1 MSQSVRTAG
10 PLRWLFALLPVVACG
25 GGGGDDG
32 GGTGVQTVA
41 SVAITAPAGPQSFQ
55 TLTRTAQ
62 FTAVA
67 RDASSATVAGATI
80 SWLSSN
86 PSAATVSGTGLVTA
100 VANGSTQ
107 ITASANGVTSSAV
120 TVTVAQVVA
129 NVTPTPASVAF
140 GAIGATRQLA
150 AALVDSS
157 GAPVAGAPAVTWT
170 REGTGTTASV
180 SAGGLATAI
189 AAGASDTAVATAGGR
204 TARIPIAVTQVI
216 ASITVS
222 PTPADTLRTTTR
234 TKQYSAA
241 AADSLGNPIAGASIT
256 WSSSAP
262 AVATVG
268 ASTGLATAVADGSAN
283 IIATAGSVTGQRT
296 LVVRR
301 YASTFGLNPTSGT
314 ITTALGTVIFL
325 GTAQDSISTNLPIT
339 WATRSGTI
347 AGLSATSGAQVTATG
362 AGNGST
368 YIVMSAGTRSDS
380 AQLTVSGQAVAP
392 LTATVLVGNLFF
404 RSQRNS
410 TQNEAV
416 DTIAVGGTVTWEG
429 TGGSHTVQSQGAPSF
444 PSSGTFGLSGTYSFT
459 FPSAGT
465 YAYDCA
471 IHGSSMTGR
480 VVVR

>member
-1 MSQSVRTAG
+1 MSLSARTAG
-10 PLRWLFALLPVVACG
+10 PLRSLFALLLVVAC

-32 GGTGVQTVA
+32 GGTGVPTVA
-41 SVAITAPAGPQSFQ
+41 SVAITAPAGPQAFQ

-86 PSAATVSGTGLVTA
+86 PAAATVSGTGLVTA

-107 ITASANGVTSSAV
+107 ITASASGVTSSAV

-140 GAIGATRQLA
+140 GAIGSTRQLA

-157 GAPVAGAPAVTWT
+157 GAPVVGAPAVTWT

-189 AAGASDTAVATAGGR
+189 AAGATDTAVATAGGR
-204 TARIPIAVTQVI
+204 TARIPISVTQVI

-241 AADSLGNPIAGASIT
+241 AADSLGNPIAGASLT

-268 ASTGLATAVADGSAN
+268 AGTGLATAVADGSAN
-283 IIATAGSVTGQRT
+283 IIASAGSVTGQRT

-301 YASTFGLNPTSGT
+301 YASTFGLTPPSGT
-314 ITTALGTVIFL
+314 ITTPLGRILFL
-325 GTAQDSISTNLPIT
+325 GTAQDSINTDLPIT
-339 WATRSGTI
+339 WATRSGAI
-347 AGLSATSGAQVTATG
+347 AGVSATAGAQVTATG

-368 YIVMSAGTRSDS
+368 FIVMSAGTRSDS
-380 AQLTVSGQAVAP
+380 AQLTVSGQSVAP
-392 LTATVLVGNLFF
+392 LTATVDVGVGILF
-404 RSQRNS
+404 RSARNLS
-410 TQNEAV
+410 SNPAV
-416 DTIAVGGTVTWEG
+416 DTIAVGGTVTWAFA
-429 TGGSHTVQSQGAPSF
+429 GGNHNVQSVGSPSF
-444 PSSGTFGLSGTYSFT
+444 TSSVAPTAGNYPFT
-459 FPSAGT
+459 FNAAGT
-465 YAYDCA
+465 YLYECVV
-471 IHGSSMTGR
+471 HGSGMSGR
-480 VVVR
+480 IVVR

>member
-1 MSQSVRTAG
+1 MSLSARTAG
-10 PLRWLFALLPVVACG
+10 PMRSLFALLLVVGCG

-41 SVAITAPAGPQSFQ
+41 SVAITAPAGPQAFQ

-62 FTAVA
+62 FSAVA

-86 PSAATVSGTGLVTA
+86 PAAATVSGTGLVTA

-107 ITASANGVTSSAV
+107 ITASASGVTSTAV

-140 GAIGATRQLA
+140 GAIGSTRQLA

-189 AAGASDTAVATAGGR
+189 AAGATDTAVATAGGR
-204 TARIPIAVTQVI
+204 TARIPISVTQVI
-216 ASITVS
+216 ASISVS

-234 TKQYSAA
+234 SKQYSAA
-241 AADSLGNPIAGASIT
+241 AADSLGNPIAGASLT

-268 ASTGLATAVADGSAN
+268 AGTGLATAVADGSAD
-283 IIATAGSVTGQRT
+283 IIASAGSVTGQRT

-301 YASTFGLNPTSGT
+301 YASTFGLTPPSGT

-325 GTAQDSISTNLPIT
+325 GTAQDSINTNLPIT
-339 WATRSGTI
+339 WATRSGAI
-347 AGLSATSGAQVTATG
+347 AGVSATTGAQVTATG
-362 AGNGST
+362 AGNGT
-368 YIVMSAGTRSDS
+368 TFIVMSAGTRSDS
-380 AQLTVSGQAVAP
+380 AQLTVSGQSVAP
-392 LTATVLVGNLFF
+392 LTATVLVGNFFF

-410 TQNEAV
+410 TQNEAI
-416 DTIAVGGTVTWEG
+416 DTVAVGGSVTWEG

-444 PSSGTFGLSGTYSFT
+444 PSSGTFGLSGTYTFT
-459 FPSAGT
+459 FGSTGT
-465 YAYDCA
+465 YLYDCA
-471 IHGSSMTGR
+471 IHGSSMSGR
-480 VVVR
+480 IVVR

>member
-1 MSQSVRTAG
+1 MSLSARTAG
-10 PLRWLFALLPVVACG
+10 PMRSLLALLLVVGCG

-41 SVAITAPAGPQSFQ
+41 SVAITAPAGPQAFQ

-62 FTAVA
+62 FSAVA

-86 PSAATVSGTGLVTA
+86 PAAATVSGTGLVTA

-107 ITASANGVTSSAV
+107 ITASASGVTSTAV

-140 GAIGATRQLA
+140 GAIGSTRQLA

-189 AAGASDTAVATAGGR
+189 AAGATDTAVATAGGR
-204 TARIPIAVTQVI
+204 TARIPISVTQVI
-216 ASITVS
+216 ASISVS

-234 TKQYSAA
+234 SKQYSAA
-241 AADSLGNPIAGASIT
+241 AADSLGNPIAGASLT

-268 ASTGLATAVADGSAN
+268 AGTGLATAVADGSAD
-283 IIATAGSVTGQRT
+283 IIASAGSVTGQRT

-301 YASTFGLNPTSGT
+301 YASTFGLTPPSGT

-325 GTAQDSISTNLPIT
+325 GTAQDSINTNLPIT
-339 WATRSGTI
+339 WATRSGAI
-347 AGLSATSGAQVTATG
+347 AGVSATTGAQVTATG
-362 AGNGST
+362 AGNGT
-368 YIVMSAGTRSDS
+368 TFIVMSAGTRSDS
-380 AQLTVSGQAVAP
+380 AQLTVSGQSVAP
-392 LTATVLVGNLFF
+392 LTATVLVGNFFF

-410 TQNEAV
+410 TQNEAI
-416 DTIAVGGTVTWEG
+416 DTVAVGGSVTWEG

-444 PSSGTFGLSGTYSFT
+444 PSSGTFGLSGTYTFT
-459 FPSAGT
+459 FGSTGT
-465 YAYDCA
+465 YLYDCA
-471 IHGSSMTGR
+471 IHGSSMSGR
-480 VVVR
+480 IVVR

>member
-1 MSQSVRTAG
+1 MRS
-10 PLRWLFALLPVVACG
+10 LFALLLVVGCG

-41 SVAITAPAGPQSFQ
+41 SVAITAPAGPQAFQ

-62 FTAVA
+62 FSAVA

-86 PSAATVSGTGLVTA
+86 PAAATVSGTGLVTA

-107 ITASANGVTSSAV
+107 ITASASGVTSTAV

-140 GAIGATRQLA
+140 GAIGSTRQLA

-189 AAGASDTAVATAGGR
+189 AAGATDTAVATAGGR
-204 TARIPIAVTQVI
+204 TARIPISVTQVI
-216 ASITVS
+216 ASISVS

-234 TKQYSAA
+234 SKQYSAA
-241 AADSLGNPIAGASIT
+241 AADSLGNPIAGASLT

-268 ASTGLATAVADGSAN
+268 AGTGLATAVADGSAD
-283 IIATAGSVTGQRT
+283 IIASAGSVTGQRT

-301 YASTFGLNPTSGT
+301 YASTFGLTPPSGT

-325 GTAQDSISTNLPIT
+325 GTAQDSINTNLPIT
-339 WATRSGTI
+339 WATRSGAI
-347 AGLSATSGAQVTATG
+347 AGVSATTGAQVTATG
-362 AGNGST
+362 AGNGT
-368 YIVMSAGTRSDS
+368 TFIVMSAGTRSDS
-380 AQLTVSGQAVAP
+380 AQLTVSGQSVAP
-392 LTATVLVGNLFF
+392 LTATVLVGNFFF

-410 TQNEAV
+410 TQNEAI
-416 DTIAVGGTVTWEG
+416 DTVAVGGSVTWEG
-429 TGGSHTVQSQGAPSF
+429 TGGSHTVQSQGTPSF
-444 PSSGTFGLSGTYSFT
+444 PSSGTFGLSGTYTFT
-459 FPSAGT
+459 FGSTGT
-465 YAYDCA
+465 Y
-471 IHGSSMTGR
+471 
-480 VVVR
+480 

>member
-1 MSQSVRTAG
+1 MRS
-10 PLRWLFALLPVVACG
+10 LFALLLVVGCG

-41 SVAITAPAGPQSFQ
+41 SVAITAPAGPQAFQ

-62 FTAVA
+62 FSAVA

-86 PSAATVSGTGLVTA
+86 PAAATVSGTGLVTA

-107 ITASANGVTSSAV
+107 ITASASGVTSTAV

-140 GAIGATRQLA
+140 GAIGSTRQLA

-189 AAGASDTAVATAGGR
+189 AAGATDTAVATAGGR
-204 TARIPIAVTQVI
+204 TARIPISVTQVI
-216 ASITVS
+216 ASISVS

-234 TKQYSAA
+234 SKQYSAA
-241 AADSLGNPIAGASIT
+241 AADSLGNPIAGASLT

-268 ASTGLATAVADGSAN
+268 AGTGLATAVADGSAD
-283 IIATAGSVTGQRT
+283 IIASAGSVTGQRT

-301 YASTFGLNPTSGT
+301 YASTFGLTPPSGT

-325 GTAQDSISTNLPIT
+325 GTAQDSINTNLPIT
-339 WATRSGTI
+339 WATRSGAI
-347 AGLSATSGAQVTATG
+347 AGVSATTGAQVTATG
-362 AGNGST
+362 AGNGT
-368 YIVMSAGTRSDS
+368 TFIVMSAGTRSDS
-380 AQLTVSGQAVAP
+380 AQLTVSGQSVAP
-392 LTATVLVGNLFF
+392 LTATVLVGNFFF

-410 TQNEAV
+410 TQNEAI
-416 DTIAVGGTVTWEG
+416 DTVAVGGSVTWEG

-444 PSSGTFGLSGTYSFT
+444 PSSGTFGLSGTYTFT
-459 FPSAGT
+459 FGSTGT
-465 YAYDCA
+465 YLYDCA
-471 IHGSSMTGR
+471 IHGSSMSGR
-480 VVVR
+480 IVVR